1 MTTTTVKSLHP
12 LALLCILSLFS
23 PPAHANEDL
32 QKKAHALAQE
42 IRCPVCLGQSI
53 AESETSEAIAL
64 KTFVLNRLHQGDSPS
79 AILEKLR
86 TLYGDAI
93 LFRPPFTS
101 HTFFLW
107 LAPFGLFLIICLGG
121 ALRIFMKRHR
131 THA

>member
-1 MTTTTVKSLHP
+1 MTVKSFHP
-12 LALLCILSLFS
+12 LALLCVLSLVS
-23 PPAHANEDL
+23 SPAHANEDL
-32 QKKAHALAQE
+32 QKQAHDLEQE

-64 KTFVLNRLHQGDSPS
+64 KTFVLSRLQQGDAPS
-79 AILEKLR
+79 VILEKLR

-93 LFRPPFTS
+93 LFRPPFSS
-101 HTFFLW
+101 HTLFLW

-121 ALRIFMKRHR
+121 AMRLFMKRHR

>member
-1 MTTTTVKSLHP
+1 MTIK
-12 LALLCILSLFS
+12 ALYFVALIGLCLLS
-23 PPAHANEDL
+23 PPARANESL
-32 QKKAHALAQE
+32 QKQAHALAQE

-64 KTFVLNRLHQGDSPS
+64 KIFVLNRLHQGDTPS
-79 AILEKLR
+79 VILEKLR

-101 HTFFLW
+101 HTLFLW
-107 LAPFGLFLIICLGG
+107 LAPFGLFLIISLGG
-121 ALRIFMKRHR
+121 LVKILMKRHR